1 MHFYLP
7 LCLHKCPL
15 LAACCRCPLLP
26 NPLPLAISQCFL
38 SLLQSS
44 QSCSSGR
51 QNHVRLQSDSSSST
65 QVSSTAH
72 AGGPLAA
79 PRLAMHPIDWFK

>member
-7 LCLHKCPL
+7 LYMQKCPPLAAWCKCVPSSQAQCPL
-15 LAACCRCPLLP
+15 LF
-26 NPLPLAISQCFL
+26 QCFL
-38 SLLQSS
+38 SPLQSS

-65 QVSSTAH
+65 QVSSRPHT
-72 AGGPLAA
+72 GGRLAA
-79 PRLAMHPIDWFK
+79 PCVSNMLNQWV